1 MPVANTP
8 MIDFTIK
15 FLRDNR
21 IKDIIIYTSNNR
33 NKIKE
38 YFKKVPLLEGVKVK
52 VFSTEERTRFY

>member
-1 MPVANTP
+1 